1 MNPHPDDP
9 LDELLTPSSSPADTE
24 KLRADV
30 LRRTT
35 ALLRRRV
42 WLKRGGFVTALA
54 ACFLAG
60 GLTVRLMTPVAAV
73 ETQGAVANI
82 PNPENGPELIA
93 PPTVAVE
100 MPPPAIERL
109 ASQTDDR
116 ERAELLR
123 TAGRRYL
130 DEQNDPESA
139 LRCYTNALNAGSV
152 DDLKAS
158 PSDDWLLM
166 ALKDAREKENRRAN
180 NN

>member
-1 MNPHPDDP
+1 MNPHPDDS
-9 LDELLTPSSSPADTE
+9 LDELLTPSLPADTA
-24 KLRADV
+24 KLRANV

-42 WLKRGGFVTALA
+42 WLKRGGFVAALA

-60 GLTVRLMTPVAAV
+60 GLTVRLLTPAAAGV
-73 ETQGAVANI
+73 KEDAVTSI
-82 PNPENGPELIA
+82 PKPESGPELIV
-93 PPTVAVE
+93 PPTLATE
-100 MPPPAIERL
+100 IPPPAIERL
-109 ASQTDDR
+109 ASHTDDR
-116 ERAELLR
+116 ERSELLR

-139 LRCYTNALNAGSV
+139 LRCYTQALNAGSA

-166 ALKDAREKENRRAN
+166 ALKDAREKENHRAN